1 MVKRDNWKRFFG
13 KRRYD
18 NLPVDRIESV
28 SLTHYRKFKDDI
40 LLAKGGRTICSIKV
54 DDKEFTGVARC
65 MDIDNYEKKEGRTRA
80 MKEACSKYWKN
91 AREERELQEMIYCK

>member
-1 MVKRDNWKRFFG
+1 MVKRNNWKRFFG

-28 SLTHYRKFKDDI
+28 ALHHYRKMDGEK
-40 LLAKGGRTICSIKV
+40 LLAKGGRTICCIKV
-54 DDKEFTGVARC
+54 DNVEFTGVARC

-80 MKEACSKYWKN
+80 MKEACLKYWMYSRGLK
-91 AREERELQEMIYCK
+91 RRV